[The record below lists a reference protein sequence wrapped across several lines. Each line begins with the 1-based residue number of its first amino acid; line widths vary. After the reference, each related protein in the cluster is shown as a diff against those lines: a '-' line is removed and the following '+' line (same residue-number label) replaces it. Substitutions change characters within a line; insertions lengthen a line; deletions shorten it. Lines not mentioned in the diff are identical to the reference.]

1 MLIKKKLLQIEPQP
15 CPKGVKVKRAAGY
28 EKEVLIAAVQ
38 VVDGIVA
45 VDGYTEKGR
54 LAKRFF
60 ADGKNWQYYDP
71 ENETWSQT
79 QDGGYFDRQRYAVKD
94 PVPEEAAK
102 ILGAYK
108 MRIQANDLSMMIAEY
123 TERIASSRRRQY
135 KENMYR
141 NINRMLEESEL
152 PFREELKMDRWLLKE
167 ILPAI
172 SMMDPKGKNKKNRI
186 RCMSCGCR
194 RQVTGYRHKQKW
206 DCPKCGRWTTVYEKR
221 YITSR
226 KDKEDIAYATQVPG
240 GFAVTAGKIRRSFDE
255 EGKQIAA
262 AEWYEVYYSG
272 SSGTKAL
279 YCPIN
284 SWYGFKYAKYP
295 LDGKFYLYPGN
306 LQEVFPEGRFGQIDL
321 AKLSGIR
328 FNIFDLIQGNR
339 RLAEKTF
346 KAGLYGLVGYAAY
359 RQGDADSFT
368 ELTGID
374 QNYVTEFRTNGYG
387 TELMYTLQY
396 MERVYRRRGTYNA
409 EQLKILNRFR
419 FDSIAEVWQISEQMS
434 DLKMINYFGRQMRQ
448 HPEMSFRAI
457 LDMYTDYLEMAELLN
472 NEGIEA
478 IDLSTTY
485 FRFPKDVVE
494 AHDRMELV
502 CAPVMEAIEEE
513 RLRRERLR
521 RDSKIIADH
530 MEDNDSLEERA
541 RQYKGIRQPGG
552 NLMAVFPETVA
563 DMVNEGTALHHCVGW
578 NPVYRERQITG
589 EYITFFI
596 RKKDEPAKPYFTATY
611 KIKDGKAEF
620 KESYGKEHKAPGKE
634 VRAFIDAFM
643 LNVSKQLNMEGGR
656 P

>member
-38 VVDGIVA
+38 VVDGIVV
-45 VDGYTEKGR
+45 VDGYTEKGE

-60 ADGKNWQYYDP
+60 ADGKNWQYFDP
-71 ENETWSQT
+71 ENEAWSQT

-152 PFREELKMDRWLLKE
+152 PFREEVKMDRWLLKE

-186 RCMSCGCR
+186 RCLSCGCR

-206 DCPKCGRWTTVYEKR
+206 DCPKCGRQTTVYEKR

-255 EGKQIAA
+255 EGKQIAT

-359 RQGDADSFT
+359 RQGDAGSFT

-396 MERVYRRRGTYNA
+396 MDRVYRRRGTYNA

-502 CAPVMEAIEEE
+502 CDPVMEAIEEE

-541 RQYKGIRQPGG
+541 RQYQGIKQPGG

-643 LNVSKQLNMEGGR
+643 LNVSKQLKMEGGR

>member
-15 CPKGVKVKRAAGY
+15 CPDVKLKKQQAWER
-28 EKEVLIAAVQ
+28 ETLKAAVQ
-38 VVDGIVA
+38 VIEGIVV
-45 VDGYTEKGR
+45 VDAYDRKKK
-54 LAKRFF
+54 LVKRFF
-60 ADGKNWQYYDP
+60 ADGKNWQYYDV

-79 QDGGYFDRQRYAVKD
+79 QDGSWPDRQRYETKGD
-94 PVPEEAAK
+94 VPEEAAE
-102 ILGAYK
+102 ILNASGW
-108 MRIQANDLSMMIAEY
+108 RNWTGDLSMMIADYTSGIAARKRREY
-123 TERIASSRRRQY
+123 EERKYQKINWML
-135 KENMYR
+135 KES
-141 NINRMLEESEL
+141 NISLEEEK
-152 PFREELKMDRWLLKE
+152 KMDRWLLKE

-186 RCMSCGCR
+186 RCLSCGCR

-206 DCPKCGRWTTVYEKR
+206 DCPKCGRRTTVYEKR

-226 KDKEDIAYATQVPG
+226 KDKEDIAYAAQVPG
-240 GFAVTAGKIRRSFDE
+240 GFAVTAGKIRRTFDE
-255 EGKQIAA
+255 NGKQIAA
-262 AEWYEVYYSG
+262 AEWYEVYYDGASG
-272 SSGTKAL
+272 KKSL
-279 YCPIN
+279 YCPN
-284 SWYGFKYAKYP
+284 TSWYGFKYAKYP

-396 MERVYRRRGTYNA
+396 MDSVYRRRGTYNA

-541 RQYKGIRQPGG
+541 RQYKGIKQPGG

-611 KIKDGKAEF
+611 KTKDGKAEF